1 MALPAARRA
10 TTRLAG
16 TCLYASAVTGT
27 VGVVTIIGM
36 FAAFGAGN
44 QLAGERLGFIND
56 VSAFPTLLLAV
67 PAVLETRRLLRPTA
81 PRLTDAITL
90 LALAG
95 TAGVLALQ
103 ALLVTRALT
112 LERQFPLVMLAYL
125 GLQVWYVAMGLLG
138 SRSGVL
144 PKGGRM
150 GVVAVT
156 YVGYPVWAV
165 WLGRRLR
172 GLAAGEVEPGSVPA
186 VAG

>member
-1 MALPAARRA
+1 MVIPMARRA
-10 TTRLAG
+10 STRLAG
-16 TCLYASAVTGT
+16 TCLYASAVSGT
-27 VGVVTIIGM
+27 VGVVTIVGM

-44 QLAGERLGFIND
+44 QRAGETLGFIND

-67 PAVLETRRLLRPTA
+67 PAVLATRRLLRPRS

-95 TAGVLALQ
+95 TVGVLALQ
-103 ALLVTRALT
+103 WLLVTRAMT
-112 LERQFPLVMLAYL
+112 FERQVPLVMLAYV
-125 GLQVWYVAMGLLG
+125 GLQVWYLVMGLLG

-172 GLAAGEVEPGSVPA
+172 ELAGADAPEPIAAAAG
-186 VAG
+186 